1 MGSNVYEDC
10 KQKASLLKEDFW
22 YKFTKTDFG
31 KNLSNMWDMIAK
43 YPLFILKFVKKCYK
57 LKLSLDKG
65 KRIKREKRVTNIGK
79 QKDENEKRGYKSQS
93 QMKKSDL

>member
-1 MGSNVYEDC
+1 MFMKIVN
-10 KQKASLLKEDFW
+10 QKRPYLKKRFLI
-22 YKFTKTDFG
+22 KFTKTDFG
-31 KNLSNMWDMIAK
+31 KNLSNMEDMIAK

-65 KRIKREKRVTNIGK
+65 KRMKREKRVTNIGR

-93 QMKKSDL
+93 ETEKSDL